1 MVSESNKGSKI
12 SFKECLTLIRFYF
25 YYTITKMQHQ
35 NYKKIYISKLFL
47 CQRVKDIL
55 FDILVVKALSCKA
68 MTKFY
73 CKGMHCNHGQ
83 DTSRGIT
90 SQQKS
95 GRDMSGLGWNG
106 RSRHIPNF
114 GIKNWGDLGFSL
126 IFPAFSAKN
135 TGKSR
140 VNLNFSKFA

>member
-1 MVSESNKGSKI
+1 MSNFNKILLLLHHHEDAASK
-12 SFKECLTLIRFYF
+12 L
-25 YYTITKMQHQ
+25 Q
-35 NYKKIYISKLFL
+35 KIYISKLFL

-83 DTSRGIT
+83 DISRGIT

-95 GRDMSGLGWNG
+95 GRDMSGLGRNG

-114 GIKNWGDLGFSL
+114 EIKNWGDLGFSL
-126 IFPAFSAKN
+126 IFPAFLGQN

-140 VNLNFSKFA
+140 VNLNFSRLFSSFPNLPQKF